1 MGHPPGDVMDYTPR
15 QISAFVVIASER
27 RRRDLAEQL
36 QINTVAAQGTQDAI
50 RGTLKELS
58 DAG

>member
-36 QINTVAAQGTQDAI
+36 QINTVAAQGTKDAI